1 MATPPHA
8 EETREWLRLAA
19 SDLRMAELGL
29 NDDPP
34 VVGGALYH
42 CQQAAEK
49 ALKGFLVFRGIQ
61 YPLTHNLGELLRLCA
76 TIEQSLEAEVL
87 PALKLTEFA
96 TLFRYPGELEQPTL
110 EEAQGWLA
118 LARGVYED
126 VRRRLPEGARD

>member
-1 MATPPHA
+1 
-8 EETREWLRLAA
+8 
-19 SDLRMAELGL
+19 MAELGL

>member
-1 MATPPHA
+1 MAASRHA

-29 NDDPP
+29 NDVPP

-61 YPLTHNLGELLRLCA
+61 YPLTHNLGELLRLCS

-87 PALKLTEFA
+87 PAVKLTEFA

-110 EEAQGWLA
+110 VEAQDWLE

-126 VRRRLPEGARD
+126 VRRRLPAEARD

>member
-1 MATPPHA
+1 
-8 EETREWLRLAA
+8 
-19 SDLRMAELGL
+19 MAELGL

-42 CQQAAEK
+42 CQQA
-49 ALKGFLVFRGIQ
+49 
-61 YPLTHNLGELLRLCA
+61 
-76 TIEQSLEAEVL
+76 LETEVL
-87 PALKLTEFA
+87 PAVKLTEFA